1 MEYALSGHRDS
12 YGDNCLIVK
21 SIGCLATSYIN
32 TYLPSNWCVE
42 LHLKTTRFPAKWA
55 GLLNL
60 CHSSGVHTWSEC
72 TLVTL
77 ILDPNHS
84 LLSNK
89 QNDTILTT
97 AWLHISKDIVSF
109 QIKIMEQ
116 MENNIILCNC
126 LRWKRTFCLQS
137 LILCLYAV
145 A

>member
-1 MEYALSGHRDS
+1 MRTPKNNVIPRKMRGIIKLVPLFRGAHLVRVYP
-12 YGDNCLIVK
+12 GD
-21 SIGCLATSYIN
+21 
-32 TYLPSNWCVE
+32 
-42 LHLKTTRFPAKWA
+42 F
-55 GLLNL
+55 
-60 CHSSGVHTWSEC
+60 
-72 TLVTL
+72 L
-77 ILDPNHS
+77 ILNPNHS

-109 QIKIMEQ
+109 QMKIMEQ